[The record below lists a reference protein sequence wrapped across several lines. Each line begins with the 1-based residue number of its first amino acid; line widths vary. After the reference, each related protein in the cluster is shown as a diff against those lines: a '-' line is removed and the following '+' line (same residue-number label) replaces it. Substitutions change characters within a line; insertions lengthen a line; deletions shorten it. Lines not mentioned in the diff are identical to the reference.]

1 MENLVSDLTEGT
13 RQLVRTVP
21 VVTVKMEDGRDEW
34 CFAPQ
39 EEHHLEMSRL
49 ETLFDRWEKEFLPA
63 MAERHP
69 DREGEVRELLRIVR
83 SKILL
88 NRSNR
93 HFLGYVP
100 RGGTLE
106 DGRAFYLTTFERTF
120 VHLTGLLS
128 QSTKPGL
135 SGDPSGRTK
144 GS

>member
-13 RQLVRTVP
+13 RQLVQTVP
-21 VVTVKMEDGRDEW
+21 VVTVRMEDGRDEW
-34 CFAPQ
+34 CFSPDEA
-39 EEHHLEMSRL
+39 HRLEMSRL
-49 ETLFDRWEKEFLPA
+49 EAIFDRWEKESLPA

-69 DREGEVRELLRIVR
+69 DREGEIRELLRIVR

-88 NRSNR
+88 NRTNR

-100 RGGTLE
+100 RGGKVE
-106 DGRAFYLTTFERTF
+106 DGRSFYLTTFERTF

-128 QSTKPGL
+128 DPTKAGL
-135 SGDPSGRTK
+135 SGDPSGRTQ